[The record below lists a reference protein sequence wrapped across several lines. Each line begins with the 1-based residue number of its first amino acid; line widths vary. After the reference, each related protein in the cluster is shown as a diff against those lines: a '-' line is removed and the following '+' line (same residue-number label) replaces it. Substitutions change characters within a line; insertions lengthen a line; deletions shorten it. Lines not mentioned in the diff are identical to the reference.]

1 MSVLLCADISCET
14 SVTSERASL
23 LTARTLPICHVDKSC
38 DQCYSGVR
46 RLLESCTVTAARYGA
61 GGYTEFRHWIPAW
74 PGRCQWR
81 FPRSGVGY
89 WSKGFVSGITPFGS
103 RPNLEGVK
111 LRETT

>member
-74 PGRCQWR
+74 PGR
-81 FPRSGVGY
+81 FASG
-89 WSKGFVSGITPFGS
+89 GFRAAASVTGVRGS
-103 RPNLEGVK
+103 SVALPHLGRGPTWKV
-111 LRETT
+111 